1 MLVIGDIE
9 TEEDQE
15 FSQTDLMQL
24 DLVNLVVVVEF
35 GILVHPLLFDRDYS
49 VVILLALEVHKV

>member
-15 FSQTDLMQL
+15 LSKTDLMQL

-35 GILVHPLLFDRDYS
+35 GILVHPLLFDGDYS
-49 VVILLALEVHKV
+49 VVILLALKVHKV